1 MVIQHG
7 LPAPETVSG
16 VQKAEKGACEEMK
29 YYLVTTAGERE
40 TIVKAENATQAKRK
54 ACKDLGI
61 RSSDPWCGISAMKAK
76 RIDLERSV

>member
-1 MVIQHG
+1 M
-7 LPAPETVSG
+7 PG
-16 VQKAEKGACEEMK
+16 VQEEAEKGACEEMK
-29 YYLVTTAGERE
+29 YYLVTTPGERE